1 MPEQVHGILK
11 YTRSGGVLR
20 EIERSLR
27 RNPAEVFVPQRLI
40 HQVNLVEGAF
50 VSGSV
55 RNGRGQ
61 RELSYVESV
70 CGLNPAE
77 FRRRVPYN
85 QLAAIDPC
93 ERFNLGIS
101 GDMSMRVMDLIAPIG
116 KGTRGLVVSPP
127 KAGKTIILE
136 NIAKSI
142 RMGDPEARI
151 IVLLI
156 DERPEEV
163 TQFRRSVQAEVLAS
177 TSDQTSEEHVELA
190 ELVMAHVR
198 TELECGRDI
207 VVLVDSLTRM
217 GRAFNVEGGGS
228 ANRSGGR
235 RGGSG
240 RTMSGGMEAGA
251 LEIPRRFFGLARN
264 VENGGSVTIIATA
277 LVDTGSRMDD
287 LIFEEFKGTG
297 NSELILDRSLAEAR
311 IFPAINV
318 LESGTRRDER
328 LYDADTCK
336 RLALLRRALADRTP
350 KDAMETLLNRLSRTK
365 TNEEFL
371 ETIPLG
377 K

>member
-1 MPEQVHGILK
+1 
-11 YTRSGGVLR
+11 VLR
-20 EIERSLR
+20 ELERSLR
-27 RNPAEVFVPQRLI
+27 RGPSEIFVPQRLI
-40 HQVNLVEGAF
+40 QQNNLSEGAL
-50 VSGSV
+50 VSGQL

-61 RELSYVESV
+61 REMGQIESV
-70 CGLNPAE
+70 CGLNPPD
-77 FRRRVPYN
+77 FRRRLPYN
-85 QLAAIDPC
+85 QLSAIDPT

-101 GDMSMRVMDLIAPIG
+101 GEMSMRVMDLIAPIG
-116 KGTRGLVVSPP
+116 KGTRGLIVSPP

-142 RMGDPEARI
+142 RLADANVRI

-163 TQFRRSVQAEVLAS
+163 THFRRQVDAEVLSS

-198 TELECGRDI
+198 TELECGKDI

-217 GRAFNVEGGGS
+217 GRAFNIEGGGS
-228 ANRSGGR
+228 ASRSGGR

-264 VENGGSVTIIATA
+264 VEGGGSVTIIATA

-297 NSELILDRSLAEAR
+297 NSELILDRSLAESR

-318 LESGTRRDER
+318 LESGTRREER
-328 LYDADTCK
+328 LYDPDSCK
-336 RLALLRRALADRTP
+336 RIGLLRRALADRTP
-350 KDAMETLLNRLSRTK
+350 KDAMETLLSRLGRFK
-365 TNEEFL
+365 TNQEFL
-371 ETIPLG
+371 DSIPVG